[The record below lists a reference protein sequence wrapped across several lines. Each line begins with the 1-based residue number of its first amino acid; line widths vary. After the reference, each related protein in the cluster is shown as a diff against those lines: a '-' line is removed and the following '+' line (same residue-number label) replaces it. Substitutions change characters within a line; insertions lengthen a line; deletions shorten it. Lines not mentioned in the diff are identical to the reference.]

1 MDPDGSGLHRLGCPH
16 SRGHIG
22 PAGLFELQCRQYHCQ
37 CYSLIER
44 IQRQSCRDHH
54 QKSCRSIRGSWKP
67 GGPVPCG
74 RARILK
80 ALDALSEDEV
90 AIDVSDNRSAGQA
103 HLRGA
108 VGIPYRAFFYEN
120 GSLRSIPELASLLG
134 SAGISE
140 KDDLMIYSDTFASGE
155 ATAVLWA
162 LKYLG
167 HEQARALDGGL
178 DNWIGASLPLESLE
192 ASFARTA
199 VYNASPKI
207 ELLADYDYV
216 ISGRAQPVDARDF
229 LEWGETRI
237 DNATWI
243 SSEGVLTDGRL
254 RRGEEL
260 NATFARLEK
269 GRPVVVYSDD
279 IREASVV
286 WFALRVM
293 GYDARIY
300 RWVG

>member
-1 MDPDGSGLHRLGCPH
+1 VAPGSRAEQF
-16 SRGHIG
+16 
-22 PAGLFELQCRQYHCQ
+22 PAAAVQ
-37 CYSLIER
+37 
-44 IQRQSCRDHH
+44 
-54 QKSCRSIRGSWKP
+54 
-67 GGPVPCG
+67 
-74 RARILK
+74 ILK
-80 ALDALSEDEV
+80 PLDALSEDEV
-90 AIDVSDNRSAGQA
+90 AVDVSANRSAGQP

-108 VGIPYRAFFYEN
+108 VDIPYRAFFYEN

-140 KDDLMIYSDTFASGE
+140 KDELMIYSDTFASGE

-167 HEQARALDGGL
+167 HEQARVLDGGL

-192 ASFARTA
+192 SSPVPPA
-199 VYNASPKI
+199 VYNASPRI

-216 ISGRAQPVDARDF
+216 ISGQAHLVDARGF
-229 LEWGETRI
+229 QEWGGARI
-237 DNATWI
+237 GNATWI
-243 SSEGVLTDGRL
+243 SAEDVLAEGRL
-254 RRGEEL
+254 KAGEEL

-279 IREASVV
+279 ICEASVV

-300 RWVG
+300 YLKKF